1 MNWRIALCVR
11 VLGRAAQRLPIAG
24 PPSFADNREKRYICD
39 THGGGMTTDVLDRED
54 FLDSHRALAVCA
66 REFDRLAEDI
76 SKRVADLEDEA
87 KGLKAEVRR
96 SPGRCIVQLGPV
108 ALTISWLRTRAE
120 TVSQGRLLIVEW
132 NGTVGANGA
141 QEYVNGVPT
150 VAVTQTAKVVRE
162 SVFIPDAMDEKSW
175 TWRRD
180 AKNSRKAYRSTDL
193 AKSVIT
199 SINSTLRESSTARRP
214 RVRSAN

>member
-1 MNWRIALCVR
+1 
-11 VLGRAAQRLPIAG
+11 
-24 PPSFADNREKRYICD
+24 
-39 THGGGMTTDVLDRED
+39 MTTDVLDRED

-66 REFDRLAEDI
+66 REFDRLADDI
-76 SKRVADLEDEA
+76 SKRVINLQDDA
-87 KGLKAEVRR
+87 KGLKADVRR

-162 SVFIPDAMDEKSW
+162 TVFLPDASDEKSW
-175 TWRRD
+175 TWRREG
-180 AKNSRKAYRSTDL
+180 KNGRKAWKSADL
-193 AKSVIT
+193 AKSVV
-199 SINSTLRESSTARRP
+199 SSVNGTLREAATRRP
-214 RVRSAN
+214 RARVRAS

>member
-1 MNWRIALCVR
+1 
-11 VLGRAAQRLPIAG
+11 
-24 PPSFADNREKRYICD
+24 
-39 THGGGMTTDVLDRED
+39 MTTDVLDRED

-76 SKRVADLEDEA
+76 AKRVSDLEDES
-87 KGLKAEVRR
+87 KGLKVDVRR

-120 TVSQGRLLIVEW
+120 TVSQGRLLICEW
-132 NGTVGANGA
+132 HGTVGANGA

-162 SVFIPDAMDEKSW
+162 SVFIADANDEKSW
-175 TWRRD
+175 TWRREG
-180 AKNSRKAYRSTDL
+180 KTGRKAYRSAEL
-193 AKSVIT
+193 AKSCVS
-199 SINSTLRESSTARRP
+199 SINSTLRDSASKAASSRRP

>member
-1 MNWRIALCVR
+1 
-11 VLGRAAQRLPIAG
+11 
-24 PPSFADNREKRYICD
+24 
-39 THGGGMTTDVLDRED
+39 MTTELLDRED

-76 SKRVADLEDEA
+76 SKRIVNLEDEA
-87 KGLKAEVRR
+87 KGLKADVRR

-162 SVFIPDAMDEKSW
+162 TVFVATRTTRRAGRGGARERRVGKRTGPPTSPKSALRPSTVRCGRAPPGVPSFAAARVDLRAADLLLILGSFGLTSVLQ
-175 TWRRD
+175 RG
-180 AKNSRKAYRSTDL
+180 
-193 AKSVIT
+193 
-199 SINSTLRESSTARRP
+199 LRESRGP
-214 RVRSAN
+214 NFF

>member
-1 MNWRIALCVR
+1 
-11 VLGRAAQRLPIAG
+11 
-24 PPSFADNREKRYICD
+24 
-39 THGGGMTTDVLDRED
+39 MTTDVLDRED

-66 REFDRLAEDI
+66 REFDRLADDI
-76 SKRVADLEDEA
+76 AKRVLNLQDEA
-87 KGLKAEVRR
+87 KGLKADVRR

-162 SVFIPDAMDEKSW
+162 TVFLPDASDEKSW
-175 TWRRD
+175 TWRREG
-180 AKNSRKAYRSTDL
+180 KNGRKAWKSADL
-193 AKSVIT
+193 AKSVV
-199 SINSTLRESSTARRP
+199 SSVNGTLRESSSRRP
-214 RVRSAN
+214 RARVRAS

>member
-1 MNWRIALCVR
+1 
-11 VLGRAAQRLPIAG
+11 
-24 PPSFADNREKRYICD
+24 
-39 THGGGMTTDVLDRED
+39 MTTDVLDRED

-66 REFDRLAEDI
+66 REFDRLADDI
-76 SKRVADLEDEA
+76 SRRVSDLEDEA

-132 NGTVGANGA
+132 NGTVGANGQ

-162 SVFIPDAMDEKSW
+162 SVFLPDASDEKSW
-175 TWRRD
+175 TWRREG
-180 AKNSRKAYRSTDL
+180 KYGRKAYRSTDL
-193 AKSVIT
+193 AKTVVS
-199 SINSTLRESSTARRP
+199 SINGTLRESATRRP

>member
-1 MNWRIALCVR
+1 
-11 VLGRAAQRLPIAG
+11 
-24 PPSFADNREKRYICD
+24 
-39 THGGGMTTDVLDRED
+39 MTTDVLDRED

-66 REFDRLAEDI
+66 REFDRLADDI
-76 SKRVADLEDEA
+76 SRRVSDLEDEA
-87 KGLKAEVRR
+87 KGLKADVRR

-150 VAVTQTAKVVRE
+150 VAVTQTARVVRE
-162 SVFIPDAMDEKSW
+162 SVFIPDATDEKSW
-175 TWRRD
+175 TWKREG
-180 AKNSRKAYRSTDL
+180 KTGRKAYRSADL
-193 AKSVIT
+193 AKTVVT
-199 SINSTLRESSTARRP
+199 SINGTLRENSTKRP
-214 RVRSAN
+214 RIRSAS

>member
-1 MNWRIALCVR
+1 
-11 VLGRAAQRLPIAG
+11 
-24 PPSFADNREKRYICD
+24 
-39 THGGGMTTDVLDRED
+39 MTTELLDKED

-66 REFDRLAEDI
+66 REFDRLADDI
-76 SKRVADLEDEA
+76 AKRVTDLEDES
-87 KGLKAEVRR
+87 KGLKADVRR

-162 SVFIPDAMDEKSW
+162 TVFIADATDEKSW
-175 TWRRD
+175 TWRREG
-180 AKNSRKAYRSTDL
+180 KTGRKAYRSAEL
-193 AKSVIT
+193 AKQCAS
-199 SINSTLRESSTARRP
+199 SINGTLRDSSTRRP
-214 RVRSAN
+214 KVRSR

>member
-1 MNWRIALCVR
+1 
-11 VLGRAAQRLPIAG
+11 
-24 PPSFADNREKRYICD
+24 
-39 THGGGMTTDVLDRED
+39 MTTDVLDRED

-66 REFDRLAEDI
+66 REFDRLADDI
-76 SKRVADLEDEA
+76 SKRVLNLQDEE
-87 KGLKAEVRR
+87 KGLKADVRR

-162 SVFIPDAMDEKSW
+162 NVFLPDASDEKSW
-175 TWRRD
+175 TWRREG
-180 AKNSRKAYRSTDL
+180 KNGRKAWKSSDL
-193 AKSVIT
+193 AKSVV
-199 SINSTLRESSTARRP
+199 SSVNGTLREAATRRP
-214 RVRSAN
+214 RARVRAS

>member
-1 MNWRIALCVR
+1 
-11 VLGRAAQRLPIAG
+11 
-24 PPSFADNREKRYICD
+24 
-39 THGGGMTTDVLDRED
+39 MTTDVLDRED

-66 REFDRLAEDI
+66 REFDRLADDI
-76 SKRVADLEDEA
+76 SRRVSDLEDEA

-132 NGTVGANGA
+132 NGTVGANGQ

-162 SVFIPDAMDEKSW
+162 SVFLPDASDEKSW
-175 TWRRD
+175 TWRREG
-180 AKNSRKAYRSTDL
+180 KNGRKAYRSTDL
-193 AKSVIT
+193 AKTVVS
-199 SINSTLRESSTARRP
+199 SINGTLRESTVRRP
-214 RVRSAN
+214 RVRSA

>member
-1 MNWRIALCVR
+1 
-11 VLGRAAQRLPIAG
+11 
-24 PPSFADNREKRYICD
+24 
-39 THGGGMTTDVLDRED
+39 MTTDVLDRED

-66 REFDRLAEDI
+66 REFDRLADDI
-76 SKRVADLEDEA
+76 SKRVLNLQDEE
-87 KGLKAEVRR
+87 KGLKADVRR

-162 SVFIPDAMDEKSW
+162 NVFLPDASDEKSW
-175 TWRRD
+175 TWRREG
-180 AKNSRKAYRSTDL
+180 KNGRKAWKSSDL
-193 AKSVIT
+193 AKSVV
-199 SINSTLRESSTARRP
+199 SSVNGTLRDAATRRP
-214 RVRSAN
+214 RARVRAS

>member
-1 MNWRIALCVR
+1 
-11 VLGRAAQRLPIAG
+11 
-24 PPSFADNREKRYICD
+24 
-39 THGGGMTTDVLDRED
+39 MTTDVLDRED

-66 REFDRLAEDI
+66 REFDRLADDI
-76 SKRVADLEDEA
+76 SKRVINLQDEA
-87 KGLKAEVRR
+87 KGLKADVRR

-162 SVFIPDAMDEKSW
+162 TVFLPDASDEKSW
-175 TWRRD
+175 TWRREG
-180 AKNSRKAYRSTDL
+180 KNGRKAWKSADL
-193 AKSVIT
+193 AKSVV
-199 SINSTLRESSTARRP
+199 SSVNGTLREAATRRP
-214 RVRSAN
+214 RARVRAS

>member
-1 MNWRIALCVR
+1 
-11 VLGRAAQRLPIAG
+11 
-24 PPSFADNREKRYICD
+24 
-39 THGGGMTTDVLDRED
+39 MTTDVLDRED

-66 REFDRLAEDI
+66 REFDRLADDI
-76 SKRVADLEDEA
+76 SKRVLNLQDEE
-87 KGLKAEVRR
+87 KGLKADVRR

-162 SVFIPDAMDEKSW
+162 NVFLPDASDEKSW
-175 TWRRD
+175 TWRREG
-180 AKNSRKAYRSTDL
+180 KNGRKAWKSADL
-193 AKSVIT
+193 AKSVV
-199 SINSTLRESSTARRP
+199 SSVNGTLREAATRRP
-214 RVRSAN
+214 RARVRAS

>member
-1 MNWRIALCVR
+1 
-11 VLGRAAQRLPIAG
+11 
-24 PPSFADNREKRYICD
+24 
-39 THGGGMTTDVLDRED
+39 MTTDVLDKED

-76 SKRVADLEDEA
+76 SKRVIGLENEE
-87 KGLKAEVRR
+87 KGLKADVRR

-162 SVFIPDAMDEKSW
+162 TVFLPDASDEKTW
-175 TWRRD
+175 TWRREG
-180 AKNSRKAYRSTDL
+180 KNGRKAWKSPEL
-193 AKSVIT
+193 AKSVVS
-199 SINSTLRESSTARRP
+199 SINGTLRESATRRP
-214 RVRSAN
+214 RARVRSS

>member
-1 MNWRIALCVR
+1 
-11 VLGRAAQRLPIAG
+11 
-24 PPSFADNREKRYICD
+24 
-39 THGGGMTTDVLDRED
+39 MTTDVLDRED

-76 SKRVADLEDEA
+76 AKRVSDLEDEA
-87 KGLKAEVRR
+87 KGLKADVRR

-162 SVFIPDAMDEKSW
+162 SVFIPDATDEKSW
-175 TWRRD
+175 TWKREG
-180 AKNSRKAYRSTDL
+180 KTGRKAYRSPDL
-193 AKSVIT
+193 AKTVVS
-199 SINSTLRESSTARRP
+199 SINGTLRESSARRP
-214 RVRSAN
+214 RVSKAS

>member
-1 MNWRIALCVR
+1 
-11 VLGRAAQRLPIAG
+11 
-24 PPSFADNREKRYICD
+24 
-39 THGGGMTTDVLDRED
+39 MTTDVLDREE

-66 REFDRLAEDI
+66 REFDRLAEDVA
-76 SKRVADLEDEA
+76 KRVTDLSDES
-87 KGLKAEVRR
+87 KGLKADIKR

-162 SVFIPDAMDEKSW
+162 SVFVAEATDEKSW
-175 TWRRD
+175 TWRREG
-180 AKNSRKAYRSTDL
+180 KTGRKAYRSADL
-193 AKSVIT
+193 AKACVS
-199 SINSTLRESSTARRP
+199 SINGTLRDAATRRP
-214 RVRSAN
+214 RVRSAS

>member
-1 MNWRIALCVR
+1 
-11 VLGRAAQRLPIAG
+11 
-24 PPSFADNREKRYICD
+24 
-39 THGGGMTTDVLDRED
+39 MTTDVLDRED

-108 ALTISWLRTRAE
+108 ALTVSWLRTRAE

-150 VAVTQTAKVVRE
+150 VAVTQTAKVVR
-162 SVFIPDAMDEKSW
+162 
-175 TWRRD
+175 
-180 AKNSRKAYRSTDL
+180 
-193 AKSVIT
+193 
-199 SINSTLRESSTARRP
+199 
-214 RVRSAN
+214 

>member
-1 MNWRIALCVR
+1 
-11 VLGRAAQRLPIAG
+11 
-24 PPSFADNREKRYICD
+24 
-39 THGGGMTTDVLDRED
+39 MTTDVLDRED

-66 REFDRLAEDI
+66 REFDRLADDI
-76 SKRVADLEDEA
+76 SKRIVNLEDEE
-87 KGLKAEVRR
+87 KGLKADVKR

-150 VAVTQTAKVVRE
+150 IAVTQTAKVVRE
-162 SVFIPDAMDEKSW
+162 TVFVADASDEKSW
-175 TWRRD
+175 TWRREG
-180 AKNSRKAYRSTDL
+180 KTGRKAYRSAEL
-193 AKSVIT
+193 AKVCAS
-199 SINSTLRESSTARRP
+199 SINGTLRESATRRP
-214 RVRSAN
+214 KVRSR

>member
-1 MNWRIALCVR
+1 
-11 VLGRAAQRLPIAG
+11 
-24 PPSFADNREKRYICD
+24 
-39 THGGGMTTDVLDRED
+39 MTTDVLDRED

-66 REFDRLAEDI
+66 REFDRLADDI
-76 SKRVADLEDEA
+76 SKRVTGLENEE
-87 KGLKAEVRR
+87 KGLKADVRR

-162 SVFIPDAMDEKSW
+162 TVFLPDATDEKTW
-175 TWRRD
+175 TWRREG
-180 AKNSRKAYRSTDL
+180 KNGRKAWKSPEL
-193 AKSVIT
+193 AKSVVS
-199 SINSTLRESSTARRP
+199 SINGTLRDSATRRP
-214 RVRSAN
+214 RAKVRSR

>member
-1 MNWRIALCVR
+1 MFPLPDSGGVFSGGRIVAR
-11 VLGRAAQRLPIAG
+11 GTR
-24 PPSFADNREKRYICD
+24 FADNLENGYICD
-39 THGGGMTTDVLDRED
+39 TYGGGMTTDVLDRED

-66 REFDRLAEDI
+66 REFDRLADDI
-76 SKRVADLEDEA
+76 SKRVVDLEDEA
-87 KGLKAEVRR
+87 KGLKADVRR

-162 SVFIPDAMDEKSW
+162 SVFLPDANDEKSW
-175 TWRRD
+175 TWKREG
-180 AKNSRKAYRSTDL
+180 KTGRKAYRSTDL
-193 AKSVIT
+193 AKTVVS
-199 SINSTLRESSTARRP
+199 SINGTLRESATRRP
-214 RVRSAN
+214 RARSAS

>member
-1 MNWRIALCVR
+1 
-11 VLGRAAQRLPIAG
+11 
-24 PPSFADNREKRYICD
+24 
-39 THGGGMTTDVLDRED
+39 MTTDVLDRED

-66 REFDRLAEDI
+66 REFDRLADDI
-76 SKRVADLEDEA
+76 SRRVSDLEDEA

-132 NGTVGANGA
+132 NGTVGANGQ

-162 SVFIPDAMDEKSW
+162 SVFLPDASDEKSW
-175 TWRRD
+175 TWRREG
-180 AKNSRKAYRSTDL
+180 KNGRKAYRSTDL
-193 AKSVIT
+193 AKTVVS
-199 SINSTLRESSTARRP
+199 SINGTLRESATRRP
-214 RVRSAN
+214 RVRSA